1 MVPLLGLVVVVAQ
14 GATLWRLEL
23 PSGHALGSVSLP
35 APPLA
40 LMAAPDGAVFAPL
53 AQQEA
58 TAVVLPQGQLMQL
71 AGRVA
76 PLFFREPDRFY
87 ALFSQ
92 SLEVLSYP
100 ERVRVASWPLPQPLQ
115 ATHAACLEDGQAVAV
130 FAGDARVQV
139 AVVFPFQE
147 GRVLVL
153 HPPLPTGPGRVALSA
168 NFLAAASGRTLW
180 LAPLGDRQGV
190 TVPLAGEL
198 RGLVWGAE
206 GRFLY
211 VLVEASGSRLF
222 RLKPPKRMGKQLFF
236 DHLWQ
241 GSGQPRALAA
251 SAAGLVVLDSGG
263 VSLVSPRGKP
273 LGRAKLEGGRLLAVL
288 PERPSSGAVPW
299 SDQAP

>member
-1 MVPLLGLVVVVAQ
+1 MVTLLGLVVVVAQ

-23 PSGHALGSVSLP
+23 PTGRSLGSVSLP

-53 AQQEA
+53 AQQDA
-58 TAVVLPQGQLMQL
+58 TAVVLPQGTLVQL
-71 AGRVA
+71 AGRLA

-87 ALFSQ
+87 ALLPQ

-100 ERVRVASWPLPQPLQ
+100 ERVRVASWPFPQALQ
-115 ATHAACLEDGQAVAV
+115 ATHAACLEDGQAVAF
-130 FAGDARVQV
+130 FAGGGRVQV

-147 GRVLVL
+147 GRVLL
-153 HPPLPTGPGRVALSA
+153 LEPPLPTGPGWVALSPG
-168 NFLAAASGRTLW
+168 FLAAGSGQTLW
-180 LAPLGDRQGV
+180 LAPLGERQGV

-211 VLVEASGSRLF
+211 VLVEATGSQLL
-222 RLKPPKRMGKQLFF
+222 RLKPPKRMGKQPSL

-241 GSGQPRALAA
+241 GSGQPQALAT
-251 SAAGLVVLDSGG
+251 SAAGLVVLDSEG
-263 VSLVSPRGKP
+263 VSLVSLRGKL
-273 LGRAKLEGGRLLAVL
+273 LGRAKLEGGRLLAAL
-288 PERPSSGAVPW
+288 PERPTFGGVPW